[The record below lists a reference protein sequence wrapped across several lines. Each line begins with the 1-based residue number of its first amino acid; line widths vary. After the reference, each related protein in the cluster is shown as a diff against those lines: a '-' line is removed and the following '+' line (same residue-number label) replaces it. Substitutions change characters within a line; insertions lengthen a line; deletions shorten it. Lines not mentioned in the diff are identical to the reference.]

1 MKENA
6 VLRAIRAMLK
16 MKQEEFASLIGIGR
30 SEYAIIE
37 TENLIVN
44 NRIRSRAEAALG
56 VSLDDPRIAGF
67 IALGDQIEAGIK
79 PKAA

>member
-44 NRIRSRAEAALG
+44 NRIRSRAEAASPG
-56 VSLDDPRIAGF
+56 RIPDPG
-67 IALGDQIEAGIK
+67 GDCG
-79 PKAA
+79 AAHRTRDGCRN